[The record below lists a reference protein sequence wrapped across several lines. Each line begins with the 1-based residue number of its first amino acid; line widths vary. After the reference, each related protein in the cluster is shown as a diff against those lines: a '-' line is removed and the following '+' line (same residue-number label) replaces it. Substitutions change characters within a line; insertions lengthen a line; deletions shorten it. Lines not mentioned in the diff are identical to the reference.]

1 LEARRALGI
10 LGSVSAAATL
20 AACGSQPRQD
30 ENEPKGDFKV
40 EVTRASFPEQQKL
53 AKRSNLEIRIRNAGN
68 KTIPDLAVT
77 LTGFDR
83 RVNDPDLAD
92 PSRPIFVINGRPHSI
107 GGFPEAK
114 EAAPKGGETAYVGTW
129 ALGKVKAGDEK
140 TFKWTVT
147 AVKAGPFRIKYVV
160 AAGLDGRARA
170 IAPGGGRP
178 VGSFSGTVSDKPP
191 QSRVADDGK
200 TVING
205 TR

>member
-10 LGSVSAAATL
+10 LGSVSAVTL
-20 AACGSQPRQD
+20 AACGSQARQD

-40 EVTRASFPEQQKL
+40 EVTRATFPEQQKL
-53 AKRSNLEIRIRNAGN
+53 AKKSNLEITVRNAGD

-77 LTGFDR
+77 VSGFDT
-83 RVNDPDLAD
+83 RVDNPDLAD
-92 PSRPIFVINGRPHSI
+92 PNRPIFVVNGKPATI

-114 EAAPKGGETAYVGTW
+114 EAAPGGGQTAFVNTW

-147 AVKAGPFRIKYVV
+147 AVKAGPFRIRYVV
-160 AAGLDGRARA
+160 AAGLQGKAKA
-170 IAPGGGRP
+170 VAPGGGRP
-178 VGSFSGTVSDKPP
+178 VGSFSGTVSNTPP
-191 QSRVADDGK
+191 QSRVAEDGH
-200 TVING
+200 TVISG

>member
-1 LEARRALGI
+1 
-10 LGSVSAAATL
+10 VTL
-20 AACGSQPRQD
+20 AACGSQARQD

-40 EVTRASFPEQQKL
+40 EVTRATFPEQQKL
-53 AKRSNLEIRIRNAGN
+53 AKKSNLEITVRNAGD

-77 LTGFDR
+77 VSGFDT
-83 RVNDPDLAD
+83 RVDNPDLAD
-92 PSRPIFVINGRPHSI
+92 PNRPIFVVNGKPATI

-114 EAAPKGGETAYVGTW
+114 EAAPGGGQTAFVNTW

-160 AAGLDGRARA
+160 AAGLQGKAKA
-170 IAPGGGRP
+170 VAPGGGRP
-178 VGSFSGTVSDKPP
+178 VGSFSGTVSNTPP
-191 QSRVADDGK
+191 QSRVAEDGH
-200 TVING
+200 TVISG